1 MGFWYPSGMTRSA
14 RFALVLAL
22 STLPTSARAD
32 EPAPAPHRPF
42 DVAPDTPIPPKRS
55 PVAAPL
61 DARLDYARDSGAAA
75 CPDEEALR
83 SAVGAILGRDPFVP
97 SAPRRLVAHI
107 AREGHGFVARLE
119 VREDGG
125 RVSWAHPPIPGFDCR
140 GLVRAMATA
149 ISVHVDP
156 APAPPG
162 VPAPPPTPIVVTPA
176 AAEALPP
183 PQADRPPQPPKPRDG
198 AQLRVGLAGA
208 ADVGT
213 MPAPAPALS
222 AQLGVRWR
230 LASISGEGRFLLPIT
245 SQVGVPRVQARTWAG
260 AGSLV
265 PCGHLPLPLDKW
277 NVAACGLLTVGAVH
291 AEGVDLGAGY
301 RAGAGSTLYAAAGA
315 RLSLEFPVG
324 GPVLLR
330 VTGDVLGSLRPARL
344 QLNDKDDLWTGSRIT
359 GALGGGV
366 VADFL

>member
-1 MGFWYPSGMTRSA
+1 MTRSA

-22 STLPTSARAD
+22 SALPTSARAD
-32 EPAPAPHRPF
+32 EPPPAPHRPF
-42 DVAPDTPIPPKRS
+42 DVAPDTRLPSKRS
-55 PVAAPL
+55 PAAAPIET
-61 DARLDYARDSGAAA
+61 RLDYARASGAEA

-97 SAPRRLVAHI
+97 IAPRRLVAHI

-125 RVSWAHPPIPGFDCR
+125 SVSWAHPPIPGFDCR

-162 VPAPPPTPIVVTPA
+162 VPASQPTVIVVAPA
-176 AAEALPP
+176 PTEA
-183 PQADRPPQPPKPRDG
+183 PQPPQPDRPHLPPTQPSPHDG
-198 AQLRVGLAGA
+198 AKLRVGLGGA
-208 ADVGT
+208 VEVGT
-213 MPAPAPALS
+213 MPAAAPALS
-222 AQLGVRWR
+222 MQLGARWR
-230 LASISGEGRFLLPIT
+230 LASISGEGRFLLPVT
-245 SQVGVPRVQARTWAG
+245 SDLGPQGVQARTWAG
-260 AGSLV
+260 GGSLV
-265 PCGHLPLPLDKW
+265 PCGHIPLPLDKW
-277 NVAACGLLTVGAVH
+277 NVALCGLLTVGAVH

-330 VTGDVLGSLRPARL
+330 VTGDVLGGLRPARL
-344 QLNDKDDLWTGSRIT
+344 QINDKDDLWTGARLT

-366 VADFL
+366 VADFF